1 MKFSFKFR
9 LLAVFAILLFLAGTK
24 VEAQGV
30 LNLTVTSSASSLLVS
45 NNLTYTIIVTNN
57 FALLPSAVVSN
68 TLPATVQ
75 FVSAN
80 PGSGVTF
87 VTNAS
92 GVVFNI
98 TGFSIGTFAQMTL
111 TVHPTQV
118 GFVTNLVQFFTPN
131 ATNAPA
137 TNVVTQ
143 VTNTPP
149 VQADL
154 GVAITVPKTT
164 IITNDLM
171 TYGVS
176 VTNAG
181 PDAAPGVIL
190 TNTLPSG
197 VILKGNYTVVSNN
210 LIFNLG
216 TMASGAFT
224 NFQFTIQPT
233 NAGVLNFFAAVGA
246 PGVFD
251 PNVTNNTASNSIAI
265 TNYLVGTLTAS
276 VTSTQLYNPQN
287 GLVEQTI
294 TVANAGPASIPA
306 ARVIVT
312 GLTNQQLYNVAG
324 TNNGNPF
331 VVYISSLASGQSVT
345 LLLQF
350 FAANYFTLANSQ
362 LQAFAVP
369 VPNLAPPVVSSTS
382 PNLVISRILPLSN
395 GYVLIEFP
403 STAGKTYTVVY
414 SDNAS
419 FSNAKIAP
427 PSVVAGANRKQWVDY
442 GPPTTWS
449 VPSTVP
455 ARFYRVIQ
463 NP

>member
-1 MKFSFKFR
+1 
-9 LLAVFAILLFLAGTK
+9 
-24 VEAQGV
+24 
-30 LNLTVTSSASSLLVS
+30 
-45 NNLTYTIIVTNN
+45 
-57 FALLPSAVVSN
+57 VSN

-75 FVSAN
+75 FVSATL
-80 PGSGVTF
+80 GAGVTYT
-87 VTNAS
+87 TNAS

-98 TGFSIGTFAQMTL
+98 TGFNVGTFAQMTL
-111 TVHPTQV
+111 TVQPTQV
-118 GFVTNLVQFFTPN
+118 GFVTNLVQFFTPY

-137 TNVVTQ
+137 TTVVTQ

-154 GVAITVPKTT
+154 GVAITVPKTA

-181 PDAAPGVIL
+181 PDAASGVML
-190 TNTLPSG
+190 TNTLPPG
-197 VILKGNYTVVSNN
+197 VILKGVLPSQPGYTVVSSN
-210 LIFNLG
+210 LIFSLG
-216 TMASGAFT
+216 TLISGAFT

-233 NAGVLNFFAAVGA
+233 NVGTLYFSASVSA

-251 PNVTNNTASNSIAI
+251 PNITNNTASNSIAI
-265 TNYLVGTLTAS
+265 TNYLAGTLTAN
-276 VTSTQLYNPQN
+276 VTSTQIYNPQN

-294 TVANAGPASIPA
+294 TVSNVGSASVPA
-306 ARVIVT
+306 ARVVVT

-324 TNNGNPF
+324 INNGNPF

-369 VPNLAPPVVSSTS
+369 VPNLAPPVVSSS
-382 PNLVISRILPLSN
+382 SANLVISRILPLSN
-395 GYVLIEFP
+395 GDVLLEFP

-414 SDNAS
+414 SDNVS
-419 FSNAKIAP
+419 FSNAMIAP
-427 PSVVAGANRKQWVDY
+427 PSIVAGANRKQWVDY